1 MVKSITRFISKN
13 LKKKQILEA
22 ADLFL
27 SYILETASFED
38 IKSINSTNSL
48 YELVHVRPLSGH
60 NFKLKFQN
68 MIFLKN
74 VKFFTRLQNIDR
86 LKIR

>member
-1 MVKSITRFISKN
+1 MIKFITRFISKN
-13 LKKKQILEA
+13 LKKKILEA

-38 IKSINSTNSL
+38 IKSLS
-48 YELVHVRPLSGH
+48 HVRPLSGH

-74 VKFFTRLQNIDR
+74 VKFFTRLQNIDLR
-86 LKIR
+86 GIAITV